1 MSHHILLC
9 EAIENV
15 GEDDAII
22 VIPPDMSDEEQENG
36 EPAGELEICNDA
48 EIGEETVLPN
58 ETASEYV
65 WGKNELPVIFPEAE
79 RVPPPYETHPMLAN
93 KSHIDLSLFL

>member
-36 EPAGELEICNDA
+36 EPASELEICNEA

-58 ETASEYV
+58 ETASESV
-65 WGKNELPVIFPEAE
+65 WGKMSCQSYFRKQNEFHHLMKP
-79 RVPPPYETHPMLAN
+79 TQC
-93 KSHIDLSLFL
+93 